1 MILTKDQALYFLKD
15 AEKKSSENARW
26 IAHCVCVGNT
36 AERIA
41 KALGI
46 DKDKA
51 CAMGYVHDIGK
62 AYGSIA
68 EHSINGYNF
77 LISKGI
83 NEEYASTCLTHSYLN
98 NDIAC
103 IAEPLQPDIPF
114 RTEYVKT
121 HEYSIYEKL
130 ICLCDLMCTD
140 VTMTL
145 EKRLIDIISR
155 KGAHENTVYHI
166 KEAQKLK
173 VYFDEQIHKLGYK
186 DIYSVLPYVRWF

>member
-68 EHSINGYNF
+68 EHSKYTVA
-77 LISKGI
+77 GI
-83 NEEYASTCLTHSYLN
+83 AVVEEAWSSYTSSST
-98 NDIAC
+98 
-103 IAEPLQPDIPF
+103 
-114 RTEYVKT
+114 
-121 HEYSIYEKL
+121 
-130 ICLCDLMCTD
+130 
-140 VTMTL
+140 
-145 EKRLIDIISR
+145 
-155 KGAHENTVYHI
+155 GA
-166 KEAQKLK
+166 
-173 VYFDEQIHKLGYK
+173 LG
-186 DIYSVLPYVRWF
+186 S